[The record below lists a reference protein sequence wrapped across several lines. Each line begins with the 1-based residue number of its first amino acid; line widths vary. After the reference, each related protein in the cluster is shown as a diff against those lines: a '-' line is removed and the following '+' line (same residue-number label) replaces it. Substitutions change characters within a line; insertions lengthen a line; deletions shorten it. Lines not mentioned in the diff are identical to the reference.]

1 MDETTFDCLE
11 FSTVIGKLSE
21 LAVTEPGRELALN
34 LLPLATIAEVQEGYS
49 ELEEASLLYDS
60 GLLPP
65 LGGIAK
71 LSLIFK
77 KLEKQGAYLSPDE
90 LLKVKATLAAFL
102 ALGLFISTR
111 EYEDLSARLPITTA
125 RLSSIETSPSL
136 KKNIDLILDSAGEV
150 RDEASPRLAEIRQTL
165 SNSKRSC
172 RNVVDALLRDKDM
185 SGLLM
190 EDYFTVREDRFVVCV
205 KSSYHTQVAGIV
217 HGRSASGET
226 YFIEPLGTVEI
237 NNRVSILK
245 REERDEVIAILQ
257 DISSE
262 IFAERAGIFRDIK
275 RIAVLDLALA
285 KVRLKIKTGGT
296 VPKII
301 KGGGVRLEKA
311 RHPILVIKTEDGFD
325 SPVVPVDITLDK
337 ATRVLVIS
345 GANTG
350 GKTVALK
357 TLGLLVLMAEAALPI
372 PAADGSELP
381 FFDGVYA
388 DIGDRQSLNQ
398 QLSTFSAHLKRIG
411 EILGRA
417 GGDTL
422 VLLDEIGVGTDPVEG
437 GALSLSIMESLAEK
451 GATVVVTTHLN
462 LLKAHSA
469 VDKRFENA
477 SVLFDETTSTPL
489 YKLRYGMAGASQA
502 LSVAEEYGI
511 PRDIVERARRSL
523 KGGEGAFIQSLRKI
537 DEEKKR
543 LEALT
548 RSLSEKEAERERA
561 LKRIRDDRQLLHKR
575 ARIKID
581 EIIEKARGDIKAHA
595 EIVKQERT
603 EAATAASVSSRS
615 KVKAAMRGLAQA
627 GERVAD
633 LFKEQVDHY
642 VPKLGDIVEIAGSNA
657 RGEVVAVDAKRAEG
671 LSGNF
676 KVWVGYSAMRKISGK
691 GGGKAGS
698 KARATAKVTRQ
709 AKATHRARVACTANA
724 ARKTGDLKF
733 DEESG
738 GGYSAEAKL
747 AINIVGLRVDEA
759 LPKVERALD
768 DAHMAGSTSLDIVHG
783 SGTGALRSAVR
794 EYLDGSLIV
803 SGYKGGDT
811 LAGGEG
817 VTVVELV

>member
-11 FSTVIGKLSE
+11 FSSVIGKLSE

-34 LLPLATIAEVQEGYS
+34 LLPLATIAEVKEGYC
-49 ELEEASLLYDS
+49 ELDEASLIFDS

-65 LGGIAK
+65 LGGIAE
-71 LSLIFK
+71 LSPLFE
-77 KLEKQGAYLSPDE
+77 KLEKQGSYLFPED
-90 LLKVKATLAAFL
+90 LLKVKGTLAAFV

-111 EYEDLSARLPITTA
+111 EYEDLAACLPITTA
-125 RLSSIETSPSL
+125 RLSTIETSPSL
-136 KKNIDLILDSAGEV
+136 KKNIDLILNSAGEI

-165 SNSKRSC
+165 RNSKRSC

-262 IFAERAGIFRDIK
+262 IFLERAVIFRDIK
-275 RIAVLDLALA
+275 RIAALDLALA
-285 KVRLKIKTGGT
+285 KVRLKMKIGGA
-296 VPKII
+296 VPKIST
-301 KGGGVRLEKA
+301 GGGVRLLRA
-311 RHPILVIKTEDGFD
+311 RHPILVIKAENDPD
-325 SPVVPVDITLDK
+325 VPVIPVDITLDK

-357 TLGLLVLMAEAALPI
+357 TLGLLTLMVGAALPI

-381 FFDGVYA
+381 FFSGVYA

-398 QLSTFSAHLKRIG
+398 HLSTFSAHLKRIG
-411 EILGRA
+411 EILGKA

-437 GALSLSIMESLAEK
+437 GVLSLSILESLAEK

-469 VDKRFENA
+469 VDRRFQNA

-502 LSVAEEYGI
+502 LSVAKEYGI
-511 PRDIVERARRSL
+511 PEDIVERARRSL
-523 KGGEGAFIQSLRKI
+523 KGGEGAFVESLRKI

-548 RSLSEKEAERERA
+548 RSLSEKDAEKERA

-581 EIIEKARGDIKAHA
+581 EIIEKARKDIKAHA
-595 EIVKQERT
+595 ETVKQERT
-603 EAATAASVSSRS
+603 EAATVAPVSSRS
-615 KVKAAMRGLAQA
+615 GVKAAMRGFAQA

-633 LFKEQVDHY
+633 LFKEQVEHY

-657 RGEVVAVDAKRAEG
+657 RGEVVAVDAKRAEV

-676 KVWVGYSAMRKISGK
+676 KVWVGHDAMKKISGK

-698 KARATAKVTRQ
+698 KARGAARVTRQ
-709 AKATHRARVACTANA
+709 ARAAHRAKA
-724 ARKTGDLKF
+724 AQKTGDLKL
-733 DEESG
+733 DQESLA
-738 GGYSAEAKL
+738 GYSAEAKL

-759 LPKVERALD
+759 VVKVERALD

-794 EYLDGSLIV
+794 EYLDGSPIV
-803 SGYKGGDT
+803 DGYKGGDS

>member
-11 FSTVIGKLSE
+11 FSSVIGKLSE

-34 LLPLATIAEVQEGYS
+34 LLPLAAIAEVKEGYR
-49 ELEEASLLYDS
+49 ELDEASILSDS

-65 LGGIAK
+65 LDGIAE
-71 LSLIFK
+71 LSPLFK
-77 KLEKQGAYLSPDE
+77 KLEKQGAYLFPEE
-90 LLKVKATLAAFL
+90 LLKVKGTLAAFV

-111 EYEDLSARLPITTA
+111 DYEDLAPRLPVITS
-125 RLSSIETSPSL
+125 RLSTIETSPGL
-136 KKNIDLILDSAGEV
+136 KKNIDLILDSAGEI

-165 SNSKRSC
+165 RNSKKSC
-172 RNVVDALLRDKDM
+172 RNIVDALLRDKDM

-262 IFAERAGIFRDIK
+262 IFIERAGIFRDIK
-275 RIAVLDLALA
+275 RIAALDLALA
-285 KVRLKIKTGGT
+285 KVRLKISIGGT
-296 VPKII
+296 VPKLST
-301 KGGGVRLEKA
+301 GGAVKLQKA
-311 RHPILVIKTEDGFD
+311 RHPVLIIKAEDGLGP
-325 SPVVPVDITLDK
+325 PVVPVDITLDK

-357 TLGLLVLMAEAALPI
+357 TLGLLTLMAEAALPI
-372 PAADGSELP
+372 PAAEGSELP
-381 FFDGVYA
+381 FFGGVYA
-388 DIGDRQSLNQ
+388 DIGDMQSINQ

-417 GGDTL
+417 GSDTL

-437 GALSLSIMESLAEK
+437 GALSLSILESLAEK

-462 LLKAHSA
+462 LLKAHSV
-469 VDKRFENA
+469 VDRRFQNA

-502 LSVAEEYGI
+502 LSVAHEYGI
-511 PRDIVERARRSL
+511 PEDIVERARRSL
-523 KGGEGAFIQSLRKI
+523 KGGEGAFVESLRKI

-548 RSLSEKEAERERA
+548 RSLSDKDVEKERA
-561 LKRIRDDRQLLHKR
+561 LKRIRDDRKLLHKR

-581 EIIEKARGDIKAHA
+581 EIIEKARKDIKAHA
-595 EIVKQERT
+595 ETVKKERI
-603 EAATAASVSSRS
+603 EAGRAAPAAPVAPVNSRS
-615 KVKAAMRGLAQA
+615 GVKAAMRGLAQA
-627 GERVAD
+627 GEQVAK
-633 LFKEQVDHY
+633 LFKEQAEHY

-657 RGEVVAVDAKRAEG
+657 RGEVVAVDTKRAEV
-671 LSGNF
+671 LSGNL
-676 KVWVGYSAMRKISGK
+676 KVWVGHGAMKKISGK

-698 KARATAKVTRQ
+698 KARGAARVIRQ
-709 AKATHRARVACTANA
+709 AKASPH
-724 ARKTGDLKF
+724 KTGDLKLGS
-733 DEESG
+733 DSNA
-738 GGYSAEAKL
+738 GYSAEARL

-768 DAHMAGSTSLDIVHG
+768 DAYMAGGTSLDIIHG

-817 VTVVELV
+817 VTTVELV

>member
-11 FSTVIGKLSE
+11 FSSVIGKLSE
-21 LAVTEPGRELALN
+21 LAVTEPGRELALS
-34 LLPLATIAEVQEGYS
+34 LLPLATLAEVQEGYC
-49 ELEEASLLYDS
+49 ELEEASLLSDT

-65 LGGIAK
+65 LGGISE
-71 LSLIFK
+71 LTTLLK
-77 KLEKQGAYLSPDE
+77 KLEKQGAYLLPED

-111 EYEDLSARLPITTA
+111 EYDDLSARLPITTA
-125 RLSSIETSPSL
+125 RLSTIETPPSL
-136 KKNIDLILDSAGEV
+136 KKNIDLILDSAGEI
-150 RDEASPRLAEIRQTL
+150 RDEASPRLAEIRHTL
-165 SNSKRSC
+165 RNSKRSC

-257 DISSE
+257 EISSE
-262 IFAERAGIFRDIK
+262 IFPERAGIFRDIR

-285 KVRLKIKTGGT
+285 KVRFKARIGGT
-296 VPKII
+296 VPKIST
-301 KGGGVRLEKA
+301 GGGVRLLKA
-311 RHPILVIKTEDGFD
+311 RHPILVLKTEDGLG
-325 SPVVPVDITLDK
+325 SPVVPVDITLDQ

-372 PAADGSELP
+372 PAADGCELP
-381 FFDGVYA
+381 FFGGVYA
-388 DIGDRQSLNQ
+388 DIGDRQSINKE
-398 QLSTFSAHLKRIG
+398 LSTFSAHLKRIG

-417 GGDTL
+417 GKDTL

-437 GALSLSIMESLAEK
+437 GALSLSILESLAEK

-469 VDKRFENA
+469 VDQRFENA

-511 PRDIVERARRSL
+511 PSEIVERARRSL
-523 KGGEGAFIQSLRKI
+523 KGGEGAFVESLRKI

-548 RSLSEKEAERERA
+548 KSLSEKEVERERA
-561 LKRIRDDRQLLHKR
+561 LKRIRDDRQSLHKR
-575 ARIKID
+575 ARIKIY

-595 EIVKQERT
+595 EIVKRERA
-603 EAATAASVSSRS
+603 EAGRAAPVSSRS
-615 KVKAAMRGLAQA
+615 GVKAAMRGFAEA
-627 GERVAD
+627 GERVTD
-633 LFKEQVDHY
+633 LFKKQVDHY
-642 VPKLGDIVEIAGSNA
+642 APKLGDIVEIAGSNA
-657 RGEVVAVDAKRAEG
+657 RGEVVAVEAKRAEI
-671 LSGNF
+671 LSGNL
-676 KVWVGYSAMRKISGK
+676 KVWVGHGSMKKISGK

-698 KARATAKVTRQ
+698 KARAAAKVTRQ
-709 AKATHRARVACTANA
+709 AKAAYTAKA
-724 ARKTGDLKF
+724 AQIKI
-733 DEESG
+733 EVESET
-738 GGYSAEAKL
+738 GYSADAKL

-768 DAHMAGSTSLDIVHG
+768 DAHMAGGTSLDIIHG

-794 EYLDGSLIV
+794 EYLDGSPIV
-803 SGYKGGDT
+803 NGYTGGDS